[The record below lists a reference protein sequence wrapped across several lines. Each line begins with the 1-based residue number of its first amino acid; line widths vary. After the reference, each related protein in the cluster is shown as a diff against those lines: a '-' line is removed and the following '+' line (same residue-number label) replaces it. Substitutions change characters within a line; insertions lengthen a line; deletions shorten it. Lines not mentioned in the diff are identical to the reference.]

1 MRYQNGLTLIE
12 LMVVIA
18 IIGILTS
25 VALPAYT
32 DYVIRGKI
40 PDATSNLAA
49 KRIAMEQY
57 FQDNRNYYLAD
68 AAVPFGLPC
77 ASDTTT
83 SQYYFNFACT
93 PSPLPANALAY
104 TITATGKGSMAGFT
118 YTIDQSNNKATTTVP
133 AGWTANSNCW
143 VTAKGGAC

>member
-1 MRYQNGLTLIE
+1 MRSQKGFTLTELLI
-12 LMVVIA
+12 VIA

-25 VALPAYT
+25 VALPAYQ
-32 DYVIRGKI
+32 DYVVRGKI

-57 FQDNRNYYLAD
+57 FQDNRSYYLAD

-83 SQYYFNFACT
+83 SQYFNFACI

-104 TITATGKGSMAGFT
+104 TITATGKGSMTGFT
-118 YTIDQSNNKATTTVP
+118 YTIDQNNTKQTTTVP
-133 AGWTANSNCW
+133 AGWTSSLNCW
-143 VTAKGGAC
+143 ITKKGGVC

>member
-1 MRYQNGLTLIE
+1 MRSQKGFTLVE
-12 LMVVIA
+12 LVIVIA

-25 VALPAYT
+25 VALPAYQ
-32 DYVIRGKI
+32 DYVVRGKI

-57 FQDNRNYYLAD
+57 FQDNHNYYLAD
-68 AAVPFGLPC
+68 AAIPFGLPC

-83 SQYYFNFACT
+83 SQYFNFACT
-93 PSPLPANALAY
+93 PSPLPANAQAY

-118 YTIDQSNNKATTTVP
+118 YTIDQNNAKQTTAVP
-133 AGWTANSNCW
+133 AGWTSSLNCW
-143 VTAKGGAC
+143 VTKRGGAC